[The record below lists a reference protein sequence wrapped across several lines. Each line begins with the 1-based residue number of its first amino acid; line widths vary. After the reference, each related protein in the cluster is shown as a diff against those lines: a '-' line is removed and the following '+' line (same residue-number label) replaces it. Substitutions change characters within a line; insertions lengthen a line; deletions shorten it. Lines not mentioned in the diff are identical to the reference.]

1 MSISSTSNYLAMN
14 LAGMLRA
21 SAMKDDSSAPD
32 LGALSQ
38 YVGYHLRLTSNSA
51 LRQLDKS
58 LASLELTTAMY
69 GVLEMLSR
77 NAALSQGFLAR
88 HVGLTNS
95 SMVPLVDKLH
105 ARGLVERARPDHDR
119 RTVYLTLTTDGRR
132 CWTKASRLV
141 GDHEKAL
148 RANLSDQEARTLVLL
163 LKKLGAGQKK

>member
-1 MSISSTSNYLAMN
+1 MQEVSPT
-14 LAGMLRA
+14 
-21 SAMKDDSSAPD
+21 PD

-69 GVLEMLSR
+69 GVLEMLSK

-95 SMVPLVDKLH
+95 SMVPLADKLH
-105 ARGLVERARPDHDR
+105 ARGLIERARPEHDR
-119 RTVYLTLTTDGRR
+119 RTVYLTLTSEGRR

-141 GDHEKAL
+141 SDHEKAL
-148 RANLSDQEARTLVLL
+148 RANLSDQEARTLVHL
-163 LKKLGAGQKK
+163 LKKVGAAQK